1 MTHKEVAK
9 LEHGKV
15 KWFNAEKGFGFIERE
30 NGDDVFVHFSAIQ
43 TDGFKSLDE
52 GQAVTFEVEQGQ
64 RGPQATNVKKA

>member
-1 MTHKEVAK
+1 M
-9 LEHGKV
+9 EHGKV

-43 TDGFKSLDE
+43 IDGFKSLDE
-52 GQAVTFEVEQGQ
+52 GQAVTFEVGQGQ